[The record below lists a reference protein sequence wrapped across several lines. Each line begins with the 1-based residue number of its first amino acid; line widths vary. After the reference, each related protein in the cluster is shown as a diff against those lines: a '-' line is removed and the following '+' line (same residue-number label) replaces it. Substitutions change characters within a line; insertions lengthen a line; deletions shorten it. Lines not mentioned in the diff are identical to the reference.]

1 MDPLS
6 LCTARYQSVL
16 AFRRTGQAPGFV
28 PVRTSLG
35 VPKFIDGA
43 DVWPFVGELAPAGV
57 FGRDLDRDEFEIA
70 YRARLDSFGAGRIAA
85 ALAAIAGDYP
95 GQMLALLCFCDLS
108 RGFCHRRM
116 AADWLRDRLGWD
128 VPEIAVLPALSQPV

>member
-28 PVRTSLG
+28 PVRISLG
-35 VPKFIDGA
+35 APKFIDGA
-43 DVWPFVGELAPAGV
+43 DIWPFVRELSPAGV

-70 YRARLDSFGAGRIAA
+70 YSARLNRISAEAVAA
-85 ALAAIAGDYP
+85 RLAEIADDYP
-95 GQMLALLCFCDLS
+95 GQVLALLCFCDLS

-128 VPEIAVLPALSQPV
+128 VPEIAVLPALSRRV